1 MASDISSN
9 LKLPYI
15 MPAQAQK
22 HVTHNEAVRALDALV
37 HLAVVDRTTTAPPA
51 APPDG
56 ARYIVPAGASGA
68 WATAV
73 GSIAAWQDD
82 AWAFYQPAAGFCA
95 WVIAEGRLAVYTGSA
110 WAAVSLDQSGAL
122 DGVRRVGIN
131 AGADDT
137 NRLTVRARASLF
149 DGEVADHRLVVN
161 KRNAAATASLVL
173 QTVYSGRAEIGLAG
187 DDHLSVKVS
196 PDGATWRTA
205 LQADKDRGAL
215 IAPNGL
221 AVAASIDPALE
232 VRAATT
238 PTAVVIDT
246 VANGEGG
253 GVAACRLDLPN
264 QARRLGFSAG
274 GVARAGSRV
283 PVLSAAVEFWSDAAW
298 TLDAAHPSHIRFL
311 TTPAGST
318 ARIERL
324 RIDPDGTT
332 RPAVDNA
339 HTLGRAT
346 ARWATIF
353 AVNGTIN
360 TSDARD
366 KEVAGT
372 LDTIGPE
379 MVDRVAP
386 VLFRWKSGGQVWS
399 PEAGGFVEQPGLRL
413 HAGFLAQEVRSAMTE
428 AGAEFAA
435 WGLDDAADPASRQW
449 LRPDELI
456 AVLWAA
462 LRDTRARLA
471 SLETR
476 ASP

>member
-1 MASDISSN
+1 MSSDTSSN

-22 HVTHNEAVRALDALV
+22 HVTHNEAVRALDVLV
-37 HLAVVDRTTTAPPA
+37 HLAVIDRTTTAPPA

-56 ARYIVPAGASGA
+56 ARYIVPAGATGP
-68 WATAV
+68 WAGTA
-73 GSIAAWQDD
+73 GRIAAWQDD

-95 WVIAEGRLAVYTGSA
+95 WISAEARLAVYTGSA
-110 WAAVSLDQSGAL
+110 WVPVSLDQSGAL
-122 DGVRRVGIN
+122 DGARRVGIN
-131 AGADDT
+131 ASADDT

-161 KRNAAATASLVL
+161 KRTVAATASLVL
-173 QTVYSGRAEIGLAG
+173 QTAYSGRAEIGLTG
-187 DDHLSVKVS
+187 DDHLSFKVS

-205 LQADKDRGAL
+205 LLADKDRGS
-215 IAPNGL
+215 INAPNGL
-221 AVAASIDPALE
+221 AVAASVEPALE
-232 VRAATT
+232 ARSATT

-246 VANGEGG
+246 VVNGEGG
-253 GVAACRLDLPN
+253 GIAACRVDLPN

-274 GVARAGSRV
+274 GTVRSGTRI
-283 PVLSAAVEFWSDAAW
+283 PVLSAAIEFWADAAW
-298 TLDAAHPSHIRFL
+298 TLDSSHPSHIRFL

-318 ARIERL
+318 TRMERL

-366 KEVAGT
+366 KIVTGN
-372 LDTIGPE
+372 LDAVGPD

-386 VLFRWKSGGQVWS
+386 VLFRWKSGGMVWS
-399 PEAGGFVEQPGLRL
+399 PDAGAFVEQPGLRL
-413 HAGFLAQEVRSAMTE
+413 HAGFLAQDVKAAMAE
-428 AGAEFAA
+428 AGSDFAA
-435 WGLDDAADPASRQW
+435 WGLDDVDDPASRQW
-449 LRPDELI
+449 LRPDELV

-462 LRDTRARLA
+462 LRETRARLEA
-471 SLETR
+471 LEAR
-476 ASP
+476 MPA